1 MFAIIR
7 AFTEDDGMTADNYYE
22 RNMSMKKMMMAMVAG
37 ACLAV
42 FGGDEGDDSWTD
54 AQGTTW
60 YFHWTES
67 GDNYTAKITGAS
79 PTSIGGVLT
88 IPAQVSVYATDYDVT
103 EIGEDAFDHESGIDR
118 VVFPATLKSIGSAAF
133 EGCGNLKTVLFKG
146 DTPTFS
152 PYFGDVF
159 SGTPLCDASSDRSGN
174 NDKSTPRAI
183 SGESGSTVDDNYIA
197 NDPGSGDPKP
207 YADLHATKWFEWTAP
222 KTATVWFWTQT
233 GDFDTCLGAC
243 TSDGYADI
251 AHNNDFNGKTSQ
263 IAFSVTKGV
272 KYLIYVG
279 GYGSRYRGAYT
290 LKWRM
295 GATVTMT
302 FDPNGGNLDG
312 TLEGAGGNTAR
323 VPKGTAIGNLPSASL
338 PYYTF
343 QGWFTKKSGGTKV
356 TVKTKLTKNTK
367 VYAHWAKQKFKVMA
381 KAGGAGAKKVT
392 GSGSYAWG
400 TKATISATAKSGYS
414 FWMWT
419 AEDAASEAAFPNY
432 ATAYRK
438 SVTAKVKVPKTSGLK
453 YTAYFVKKSSDLVS
467 LGVPSDRMLYAEDG
481 AGTEKSISV
490 ISWSYP
496 KVTTSKLPAGVKFS
510 RESGSDDCY
519 KIWIENPDKVPAGKN
534 VVKVTAKNR
543 SGKTKTVSF
552 VVWGKNKRQAVDSNA
567 LYVTDGGMS
576 AKAPCMMYVGVKH
589 TLDSLGIAAGFGGW
603 KITKL
608 TGLPSG
614 VTWDA
619 KKQALKGY
627 TTKTGMYSL
636 AFTVAKGATKQSA
649 TVTLKVNALPA
660 RLVGGAFYGYAAP
673 EEFHG
678 FFNAKSQKVT
688 VSVTKDGKVSAKMGS
703 LSFSGKGLTYD
714 KANNKFAASLKSSY
728 KKNKLNYTRSLGLY
742 FNPTAGCGEDSMDGV
757 YHESYTK
764 KTSHSMTSVLVSQSN
779 IVGRRN
785 VFGYD
790 ANNVL
795 KFEGAE
801 TAQDTLETAA
811 FHKAS
816 VSLSVEGNIVTVTFD
831 SNNNGTAKLVGNIG
845 KEFTESAVFWYEEA
859 GSVRYLRL
867 NSFNLGTT
875 IFYRLEYNGSGGLI
889 SIYGPVVPAG

>member
-1 MFAIIR
+1 
-7 AFTEDDGMTADNYYE
+7 
-22 RNMSMKKMMMAMVAG
+22 MKKMIAAIAAG
-37 ACLAV
+37 ACLAL

-54 AQGTTW
+54 ATGTSW
-60 YFHWTES
+60 YFHWTISS
-67 GDNYTAKITGAS
+67 GSCTAKITGAS

-88 IPAQVSVYATDYDVT
+88 IPANVCVDATDFDVT
-103 EIGEDAFDHESGIDR
+103 EIGNDAFDHESGIDR
-118 VVFPATLKSIGSAAF
+118 VVFPVTLKSIGYAAF
-133 EGCGNLKTVLFKG
+133 EGCANLKTVLFKG
-146 DTPTFS
+146 DTPTFY
-152 PYFGDVF
+152 PFFGNVF
-159 SGTPLCDASSDRSGN
+159 SGTPLCDASSDRNGN

-183 SGESGSTVDDNYIA
+183 SGESGSAVDDNYIA
-197 NDPGSGDPKP
+197 TDPDPGSGDPKP
-207 YADLHATKWFEWTAP
+207 YADLHASKWFEWTAP

-233 GDFDTCLGAC
+233 GDFDTCVGAC
-243 TSDGYADI
+243 TSDSYTPITAND
-251 AHNNDFNGKTSQ
+251 DFNGKTSQ

-272 KYLIYVG
+272 KYLVYVC
-279 GYGSRYRGAYT
+279 GSGPRNRGVYT

-295 GATVTMT
+295 GASVKMT
-302 FDPNGGNLDG
+302 FDANGGDIDG
-312 TLEGAGGNTAR
+312 ELEGDNCDTAF
-323 VPKGTAIGNLPSASL
+323 VPKGVAIGNLPSASWK
-338 PYYTF
+338 YYAF

-367 VYAHWAKQKFKVMA
+367 VYAHWAKQKFKVTV

-414 FWMWT
+414 FWMWG
-419 AEDAASEAAFPNY
+419 AEDAVSEVAFPNY

-438 SVTAKVKVPKTSGLK
+438 SVTAKVKVPNTSGLK
-453 YTAYFVKKSSDLVS
+453 YTAYFVKKSSDIISMGVS
-467 LGVPSDRMLYAEDG
+467 GDKMLYAEDG
-481 AGTEKSISV
+481 AVAQNISV

-510 RESGSDDCY
+510 LVPGNDDYY
-519 KIWIENPDKVPAGKN
+519 KLEIVNPDKVPAGKN

-543 SGKTKTVSF
+543 SGNTKTVSL
-552 VVWGKNKRQAVDSNA
+552 VVWGKNKRQAVDNNA

-576 AKAPCMMYVGVKH
+576 SKAPCMMYVGVKH
-589 TLDSLGIAAGFGGW
+589 TLASLGISAAGLDGW
-603 KITKL
+603 KITKIS
-608 TGLPSG
+608 GLPSG

-636 AFTVAKGATKQSA
+636 AITVAKGSTKQSA

-660 RLVGGAFYGYAAP
+660 KLVGGAFYGYAAP

-703 LSFSGKGLTYD
+703 LSFACNGLTYD
-714 KANNKFAASLKSSY
+714 KSTSKFAASMKSSY
-728 KKNKLNYTRSLGLY
+728 TKKKVPYTRTLVLDFDPFANCDENSMEGLY
-742 FNPTAGCGEDSMDGV
+742 
-757 YHESYTK
+757 YESYTK

-785 VFGYD
+785 VFGYNAD
-790 ANNVL
+790 ESL

-801 TAQDTLETAA
+801 DAQDTLKTVA

-816 VSLSVEGNIVTVTFD
+816 ATITVDGNIVTVTVD
-831 SNNNGTAKLVGNIG
+831 PSENGTVKLVGNVG
-845 KEFTESAVFWYEEA
+845 KQFTESAVFWYETD
-859 GSVRYLRL
+859 GLVRYLRIH
-867 NSFNLGTT
+867 SFNLGTT
-875 IFYRLEYNGSGGLI
+875 ITYRLEYNGSGGLI
-889 SIYGPVVPAG
+889 SIAGPTVPEG